1 MLKLMPLKLLNVI
14 NKMKIGRIFIMFV
27 LFNFGV
33 GFSQTNL
40 DTIYIYFDSI
50 HKSMEKSRG
59 IININKK
66 NGDIIR
72 KLSISYHIEEIVR
85 SNPEMHSTGYTFW
98 HHERTPWEIKN
109 FGGPKSPITLIKGL
123 DFLNKIKLLDHHFF
137 ENTDYIKVCKTFEAE
152 DSHEQD
158 VIIFIIDKDEIKDGK
173 IVLHEVLFERPVK
186 I

>member
-1 MLKLMPLKLLNVI
+1 MKKLL
-14 NKMKIGRIFIMFV
+14 FLFV
-27 LFNFGV
+27 LLYCSYS
-33 GFSQTNL
+33 FSQIKK

-50 HKSMEKSRG
+50 HKNMEKSRG
-59 IININKK
+59 IIKINKK

-123 DFLNKIKLLDHHFF
+123 DFLNKIKLLDYHFF
-137 ENTDYIKVCKTFEAE
+137 ENTDYLKVCKTFEAE
-152 DSHEQD
+152 DSHQQD

-173 IVLHEVLFERPVK
+173 IVLREALFERPVK